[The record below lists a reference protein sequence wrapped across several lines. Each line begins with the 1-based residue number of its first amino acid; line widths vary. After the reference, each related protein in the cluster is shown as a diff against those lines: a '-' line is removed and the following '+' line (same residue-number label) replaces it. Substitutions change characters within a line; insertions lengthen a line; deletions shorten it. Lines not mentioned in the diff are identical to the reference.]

1 MEIELSDK
9 TLSDLT
15 YWKKS
20 AEVEERI
27 TLLLESIKT
36 LSTELGSLGFQ
47 NMNLRNF
54 GQEELIRVTELSKK
68 FVKAYFILIQ

>member
-20 AEVEERI
+20 AEVKVQKGI
-27 TLLLESIKT
+27 TPFIGIYKDSFNGIVKP
-36 LSTELGSLGFQ
+36 
-47 NMNLRNF
+47 
-54 GQEELIRVTELSKK
+54 ELSKYELAELWSRRIDK
-68 FVKAYFILIQ
+68 GNRII